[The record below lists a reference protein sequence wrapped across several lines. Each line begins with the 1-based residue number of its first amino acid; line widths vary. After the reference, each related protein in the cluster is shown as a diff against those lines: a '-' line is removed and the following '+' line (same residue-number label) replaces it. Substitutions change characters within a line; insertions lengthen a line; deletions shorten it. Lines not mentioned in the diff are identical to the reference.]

1 METKQYFM
9 NRNYSIYK
17 VNLWFAIITGV
28 LGGLSIILLI
38 APGLFY
44 NICMGLDLYL
54 GNPFIF
60 LFVVLILSLFLFIP
74 SFRFVRKATKLPYL
88 VISDDS
94 IAVTNLDN
102 GHVTVVYYKDIERIE
117 LSETELLRKN
127 YKCINIYPVPGAF
140 EKLSLRAQKND
151 RKRMETIY
159 KKAGVIEQL
168 YGYLLDLP
176 IEAVFEDFQEVL
188 KGYKEKK

>member
-1 METKQYFM
+1 
-9 NRNYSIYK
+9 
-17 VNLWFAIITGV
+17 
-28 LGGLSIILLI
+28 
-38 APGLFY
+38 
-44 NICMGLDLYL
+44 MGLDLYL

-94 IAVTNLDN
+94 IAVTNLNN

-176 IEAVFEDFQEVL
+176 IEAVFEDFQEAL

>member
-17 VNLWFAIITGV
+17 VNLLFAIITGV

-44 NICMGLDLYL
+44 NICMGLGLYL

-94 IAVTNLDN
+94 IAVTNLDD
-102 GHVTVVYYKDIERIE
+102 GHVTVVYYKDIEKIE
-117 LSETELLRKN
+117 LAETALLRKN

>member
-1 METKQYFM
+1 M

-44 NICMGLDLYL
+44 NICMGLGLYL

-94 IAVTNLDN
+94 IAVTNLDD
-102 GHVTVVYYKDIERIE
+102 GHVTVVYYKDIEKIE
-117 LSETELLRKN
+117 LAETALLRKN

>member
-44 NICMGLDLYL
+44 NICMGLGLYL

-94 IAVTNLDN
+94 IAVTNLDD
-102 GHVTVVYYKDIERIE
+102 GHVTVVYYKDIEKIE
-117 LSETELLRKN
+117 LAETALLRKN

>member
-44 NICMGLDLYL
+44 NICMGLGLYL

-94 IAVTNLDN
+94 IAVTNLDD
-102 GHVTVVYYKDIERIE
+102 GHVTVVYYKDIEKIE
-117 LSETELLRKN
+117 LAETALLRKN

-188 KGYKEKK
+188 KAIVR